1 MKPSRR
7 LHPLQC
13 RGRPRRRGV
22 GRRVV
27 VLWDAD
33 WSRRGLEWDARGK
46 GQARAREDGRAR
58 RRMRR
63 KAAAAELGD
72 RPSFELCHEEHQLKE
87 PNP

>member
-1 MKPSRR
+1 M
-7 LHPLQC
+7 
-13 RGRPRRRGV
+13 
-22 GRRVV
+22 V

-46 GQARAREDGRAR
+46 GQARAREDAEAGRR
-58 RRMRR
+58 LRR
-63 KAAAAELGD
+63 KAAAELGD